1 MKKYSG
7 FTVIELM
14 VVVLI
19 ASVLLG
25 VGIPSLTSFINERS
39 LVADVSRLTTALS
52 FARSES
58 ITRAANVSIC
68 PSLDGESCAA
78 GQWVN
83 GWILFRDRNGNMT
96 PDLGTKNCTDTEDCI
111 LRVDRG
117 LAENT
122 SVTVN
127 ADAIGFNAQGE
138 RVATSATSITVC
150 HPNAKRTHQAVLAAS
165 GAMSITVKE
174 VSCP

>member
-25 VGIPSLTSFINERS
+25 VGIPSLTNFINERS

-68 PSLDGESCAA
+68 PSSDGESCAA
-78 GQWVN
+78 GQWVS

-96 PDLGTKNCTDTEDCI
+96 PELGTKNCTDTEDCI
-111 LRVDRG
+111 LRADKG
-117 LAENT
+117 LATNT
-122 SVTVN
+122 SVTV
-127 ADAIGFNAQGE
+127 DASAFGFNAQGE
-138 RVATSATSITVC
+138 RIAASATRVTLC
-150 HPNAKRTHQAVLAAS
+150 HPNAKRVHQAVLAAS
-165 GAMSITVKE
+165 GAMSITVRE
-174 VSCP
+174 DTCP